1 MKTLKHSLLV
11 LALCLTGV
19 SQVWA
24 QLGWARS
31 FDINNTS
38 IPIPGG
44 ATWVDV
50 AQVLRVNQNRYVVAG
65 TIQEN
70 VGGRQ
75 STIVARFAPDG
86 SPGWVV
92 RLHSG
97 APSDKIVVADIVESP
112 DPNNPGYAL
121 CGRYTESTG
130 STFNYLAR
138 IDELGNLQ
146 WDYKWQSSSS
156 LRALIFN
163 RNNHIVTVGAT
174 LTRFGVYN
182 TSVYRFSNAGAL
194 LASRLISTDPEIMP
208 VDLIED
214 PLYNSTGGYFI
225 LASYR
230 DPYAS
235 TATASP
241 AVIFFNYPLTLG
253 QLQFLP
259 YPFPAYQFMAP
270 VCFKQDP
277 VSRAFYILCN
287 GLTPSDT
294 RPTVMRF
301 VPFSLSGVPAV
312 VLTPATIPTT
322 NQLTGTDLELNPSG
336 NDMLI
341 TTQEYIST
349 NNTRKTHTW
358 NLSYGLVTNDV
369 NEQTLILPGVRN
381 MSLCKTPDNIHYLL
395 AGHDG
400 GNNLTLNVVDLDGR
414 KVKNSGAITC
424 TKLQDKTTVSL
435 TIPPSTN
442 SFGIDNLTFSPAS
455 PTVAFPFNWSYADAC
470 DCAEVPAQTYFR
482 YAYPKINYD
491 LWELDINRA
500 SMSSDGMIY
509 MTNTRDLAIPGDYTF
524 VLELNSNGQHVN
536 SFEDR
541 GGNIIGGIPDQD
553 GRQTLKTL
561 NGGTVV
567 AKRVQFGPKQV
578 LAIEHRGATLWGY
591 HFPSAQSPGRVYMGE
606 ATNNGNIIIV
616 GDIDGLDQASNTHDL
631 FIACFNS
638 AGTIQYYREIPITY
652 GGSPRDNFRVHAVEV
667 WRDGS
672 FALCGS
678 SGTQNN
684 DFIAGHV
691 MKFSSTGTLNWQYV
705 FRKQTTN
712 SCYDLTAPQDC
723 HSVSVFYDLRRDVRG
738 GYYVAGYTSDHDQMG
753 VGASYWNGL
762 LVQLDASGNEITAT
776 EYAENNGSYT
786 TFKGIRLNGNDI
798 AVVGEITSMS
808 TGATTE
814 LFERIDK
821 TTLAVLSAQTYSI
834 DGASSLH
841 DVFVAPGGTGYLMT
855 GHTTS
860 WHGVHT
866 PLMISTDVD
875 GVNGCEVSLNIS
887 ALRPT
892 NDPVGLTLGTPV
904 NHGNVTYLSEKWPT
918 CVEVFDVCKGVTPAI
933 SKPVFSGVND
943 FNQLAKNEQIKQMSV
958 YPNPA
963 SNSLNVQVPSG
974 INLRSVVVLDM
985 NGREVYN
992 SKKAVDIAKGIDISM
1007 LPEGVYAVRVETNK
1021 GAHLMKF
1028 IKQ

>member
-44 ATWVDV
+44 ATWIDV
-50 AQVLRVNQNRYVVAG
+50 AQVLRVDQNRYVAAG

-86 SPGWVV
+86 SPGWVTHLQCGV
-92 RLHSG
+92 
-97 APSDKIVVADIVESP
+97 PNTKIMVADIVESP
-112 DPNNPGYAL
+112 DPNNPGYAI
-121 CGRYTESTG
+121 CGKYEEAGTEY
-130 STFNYLAR
+130 NYLAR
-138 IDELGNLQ
+138 LDATGNLQ
-146 WDYKWQSSSS
+146 WDYKWQASS
-156 LRALIFN
+156 ALKAVIFN
-163 RNNHIVTVGAT
+163 SNNHIVTVGST

-182 TSVYRFSNAGAL
+182 TSVYRFSNAGTL
-194 LASRLISTDPEIMP
+194 LASRLISTDPEIRP
-208 VDLIED
+208 VDLLED
-214 PLYNSTGGYFI
+214 TQYGGSGGYFI

-230 DPYAS
+230 DAYAS
-235 TATASP
+235 WGRTNP
-241 AVIFFNYPLTLG
+241 AVIYFNYAFTLG
-253 QLQFLP
+253 QLQVLP
-259 YPFPAYQFMAP
+259 YSFPTYQSMVP

-277 VSRAFYILCN
+277 ATRVFYILSN
-287 GLTPSDT
+287 GTTPWDT

-301 VPFSLSGVPAV
+301 IPFSLAGVATV
-312 VLTPATIPTT
+312 VLTPANIITT
-322 NQLTGTDLELNPSG
+322 NQLVGTDLELNPSG
-336 NDMLI
+336 GDMLI
-341 TTQEYIST
+341 SAHEYVSLT
-349 NNTRKTHTW
+349 NNKKSHTW
-358 NLSYGLVTNDV
+358 NLTYGLTTTAVY
-369 NEQTLILPGVRN
+369 EQNLIVPEGRN
-381 MSLCKTPDNIHYLL
+381 MALCKTGDNQHYLL
-395 AGHDG
+395 AGHNG
-400 GNNLTLNVVDLDGR
+400 TNSLLLNVVSLDGS
-414 KVKNSGAITC
+414 KVKNNGTMAC
-424 TKLQDKTTVSL
+424 TKVDDKTTVPL
-435 TIPPSTN
+435 TIPPSSN
-442 SFGIDNLTFSPAS
+442 SFGIDNLTFTPTS
-455 PTVAFPFNWSYADAC
+455 PTTASQFNWSYADAC
-470 DCAEVPAQTYFR
+470 DCAEVPTQTYFR

-500 SMSSDGMIY
+500 TMSNDGMVY
-509 MTNTRDLAIPGDYTF
+509 MTNTKDLATPGDYTF

-541 GGNIIGGIPDQD
+541 AGNVIGGAPDQD

-561 NGGTVV
+561 NGATII
-567 AKRVQFGPKQV
+567 AKRVQSGPKQA
-578 LAIEHRGATLWGY
+578 LAIESRGPSLWGY
-591 HFPSAQSPGRVYMGE
+591 HFPPGQSPGRVYMGE
-606 ATNNGNIIIV
+606 ATNTGNIVIV
-616 GDIDGLDQASNTHDL
+616 ADIDGLDQFSNTNNL
-631 FIACFNS
+631 MIASFTS
-638 AGTIQYYREIPITY
+638 SGSLLYYREIPITY
-652 GGSPRDNFRVHAVEV
+652 NGSPRDNFRVHAIEV

-672 FALCGS
+672 FAICGS

-691 MKFSSTGTLNWQYV
+691 MKFTSAGALSWQYV

-712 SCYDLTAPQDC
+712 GCYDLTMPQDC
-723 HSVSVFYDLRRDVRG
+723 HSSSVFYDLRRDVRG

-762 LVQLDASGNEITAT
+762 LVQLDALGNEVTAT

-798 AVVGEITSMS
+798 AVVGEITSMA

-821 TTLAVLSAQTYSI
+821 TSLAVLSAQTYSI
-834 DGASSLH
+834 DGMSSLH

-855 GHTTS
+855 GRTTG
-860 WHGVHT
+860 WHGVQT
-866 PLMISTDVD
+866 PLMISANLN
-875 GVNGCEVSLNIS
+875 GENGCEASLNIT

-892 NDPVGLTLGTPV
+892 NDPVALTLGTPV
-904 NHGNVTYLSEKWPT
+904 SYFPIEYMTEKWPT
-918 CVEVFDVCKGVTPAI
+918 CVEVFDICKGVTPAI
-933 SKPVFSGVND
+933 GKPVFSGINELNKSV
-943 FNQLAKNEQIKQMSV
+943 KNEQVKQMSV

-963 SNSLNVQVPSG
+963 SNSLSLQVPSG
-974 INLRSVVVLDM
+974 INLRKVVVMDM
-985 NGREVYN
+985 NGREVYSSN
-992 SKKAVDIAKGIDISM
+992 NAAETAAGIDISM

-1021 GAHLMKF
+1021 GLHLMKF